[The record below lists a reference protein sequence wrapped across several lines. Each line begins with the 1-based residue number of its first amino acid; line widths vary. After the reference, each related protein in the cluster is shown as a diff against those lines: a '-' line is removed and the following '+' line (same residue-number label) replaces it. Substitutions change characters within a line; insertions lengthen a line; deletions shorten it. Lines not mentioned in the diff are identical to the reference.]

1 MESVFLLWSIER
13 LIVCLI
19 ITAITTMNMTAL
31 KASIRRIGPK
41 NAAKNTVTL
50 LMKQLSSGRRRL
62 QFSGEYT
69 VD

>member
-1 MESVFLLWSIER
+1 MVGVFLKWSFDR

-19 ITAITTMNMTAL
+19 ITEITIIKMTAL

-50 LMKQLSSGRRRL
+50 LMKQLKA
-62 QFSGEYT
+62 EEEI
-69 VD
+69 